1 MKEEDQFGWKIQLVI
16 GLGFLAFCILFVITE
31 TIGNSVNRTAKAEGT
46 VVGEEIKFMGED
58 NGVFPVV
65 TFVTDRGRTIEFTSN
80 TSGGRIGESVTVRYD
95 PDDPTDA
102 RIAGFSRMFVP
113 AIFIVVGG
121 ILTFFGI
128 RRLYD
133 FPGTPEPS
141 ASRND

>member
-1 MKEEDQFGWKIQLVI
+1 
-16 GLGFLAFCILFVITE
+16 
-31 TIGNSVNRTAKAEGT
+31 
-46 VVGEEIKFMGED
+46 MGED

-102 RIAGFSRMFVP
+102 RIAGFSCMFVP